1 MLFYLFIDTFL
12 SKNLKHNKRNSSN
25 DKSASKDSKPT
36 SVGRQTNNSLAAA
49 TGQIVIQSVSNPP
62 NKKKLKTSQ
71 V

>member
-1 MLFYLFIDTFL
+1 MFYLFIDTFL
-12 SKNLKHNKRNSSN
+12 SKNLKHKRNSSN